1 MNSENLDSGKN
12 KRGKKKRRMGKKK
25 KIVLTSIFVILLAL
39 LIGGIAV
46 YNNFRNK
53 VYDEYVPEEKKEES
67 YTEVDGI
74 TNVLLIGTD
83 GRTLDEPSRSD
94 SIIIATLD
102 NNNKKIKLSSIMRD
116 TLVYIPGYDEYK
128 INTAFYLGSLE
139 EDEKGNPKGAEG
151 GAALL
156 MKTIEE
162 NFNLHLDKYVIVNFW
177 GFEDIIEELGGI
189 DVEVK
194 DYEIDEVNKYIG
206 EATGLNSPL
215 LTEPGFQHLNG
226 QQALAYARIRYVGN
240 GGFERAERQNRVLS
254 EVAKKFRKIN
264 PLKYV
269 SLANTVADYVRTNID
284 IPDALNLAYTIY
296 KLPSLNIEQ
305 LQIPQNEL
313 IAGDR
318 PFKDKGWSLLIDFEQ
333 NSKVLYDFIF
343 NDKLPNVEEFD
354 LFAVESIAAQYNA
367 EEAAYNAI
375 YNINPEDYDD
385 RDKEPTVD
393 PNKNKEEKKE
403 EAPVNE
409 GEENSTEENNNG
421 STPNNLEENN
431 EEPDIN
437 NETNNGSSQD
447 QNAEN
452 PTNPD
457 LPNNSDHN
465 TNTNT
470 NPVNP
475 TNVADEQ
482 QS

>member
-1 MNSENLDSGKN
+1 MDKC
-12 KRGKKKRRMGKKK
+12 
-25 KIVLTSIFVILLAL
+25 F
-39 LIGGIAV
+39 
-46 YNNFRNK
+46 
-53 VYDEYVPEEKKEES
+53 
-67 YTEVDGI
+67 
-74 TNVLLIGTD
+74 
-83 GRTLDEPSRSD
+83 
-94 SIIIATLD
+94 
-102 NNNKKIKLSSIMRD
+102 
-116 TLVYIPGYDEYK
+116 
-128 INTAFYLGSLE
+128 SLC
-139 EDEKGNPKGAEG
+139 
-151 GAALL
+151 
-156 MKTIEE
+156 
-162 NFNLHLDKYVIVNFW
+162 
-177 GFEDIIEELGGI
+177 
-189 DVEVK
+189 
-194 DYEIDEVNKYIG
+194 
-206 EATGLNSPL
+206 
-215 LTEPGFQHLNG
+215 
-226 QQALAYARIRYVGN
+226 RRYVGN
-240 GGFERAERQNRVLS
+240 GGFERADRQNRVLS

-437 NETNNGSSQD
+437 NETNNDSSQD
-447 QNAEN
+447 QNRKFY
-452 PTNPD
+452 NPD
-457 LPNNSDHN
+457 LPNSDHN

-470 NPVNP
+470 NQLIN
-475 TNVADEQ
+475 
-482 QS
+482 